1 MVLKNYILILTALII
16 ASIKWLSSYYFF
28 SEELS
33 TKIIFESV
41 PDGEYFYP
49 QIKYLS
55 QLIFNQSFDQD
66 ISGLKILPILLSGI
80 IFHSILFKF
89 LGFYS
94 FIVAEFVCI
103 LIFCLFFIIYLL
115 LFFQKTYH
123 FFLLY

>member
-66 ISGLKILPILLSGI
+66 ISGLKILPIPLSGI